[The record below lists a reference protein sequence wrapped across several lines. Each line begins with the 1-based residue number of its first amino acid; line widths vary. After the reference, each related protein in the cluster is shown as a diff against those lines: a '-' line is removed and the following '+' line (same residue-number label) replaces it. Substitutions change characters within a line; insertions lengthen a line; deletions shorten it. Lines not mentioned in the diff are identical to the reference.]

1 MCPTTNS
8 DPFPPFLTGISAGID
23 AAYLYFCNNLLE
35 NKGNIIVQNKIRQNV
50 TALCPHG
57 NRKKREPPAKAI
69 PVNVVMFNFLMQPDV
84 MILYGGPL
92 PKHSSD
98 GQGIHTPFAST
109 L

>member
-1 MCPTTNS
+1 MCSMTKNGS
-8 DPFPPFLTGISAGID
+8 FSPFLTGISAGID
-23 AAYLYFCNNLLE
+23 VAYLYFCNNLLE

-84 MILYGGPL
+84 MILCGGPL